1 MKRITIDDINFD
13 LEYEGYLWYSNAS
26 EPQCPTKIAKEDFTD
41 LPFIIEGAFWAE
53 KEGISLNIKNIDGE
67 YHLYQVTIKD
77 LAQDQI
83 TQQVYLAHKLNGVK
97 AIKMMQ
103 FWEEKVDANL
113 EGMATLKPSWQAFQ
127 GFIKS

>member
-26 EPQCPTKIAKEDFTD
+26 EPELRNKLAKEDFKN

-67 YHLYQVTIKD
+67 YHLYQVTLKE
-77 LAQDQI
+77 LPEDQT
-83 TQQVYLAHKLNGVK
+83 TQQEYLAHKLDGK
-97 AIKMMQ
+97 KIIKILQ
-103 FWEEKVDANL
+103 FWEEKKDANL
-113 EGMATLKPSWQAFQ
+113 EGMTTLKPSWQAFQ
-127 GFIKS
+127 GFTKS